1 MILLRI
7 LEDNSQLALA
17 GIEDQGDA
25 FKHAFEAGS
34 LLFQMAQTGGGD
46 LISAD
51 PAVGGRDTPLRL
63 HELGFEQA
71 LERRIERSFFHLEQ
85 VVRSLLDVL
94 DKRIPMGGLAAK
106 RLEDHHF
113 ECAGKEIARRGCF
126 HRLYSDRHRLN
137 KYQAF
142 GKGKALG
149 SGASHART
157 TNPCRPRTSIRG
169 LESA

>member
-7 LEDNSQLALA
+7 LEDNSQLTLA
-17 GIEDQGDA
+17 GIEDQGNA

-34 LLFQMAQTGGGD
+34 LLFQMAQTGGRD
-46 LISAD
+46 LIGAD
-51 PAVGGRDTPLRL
+51 PAVGGGDTPLRL
-63 HELGFEQA
+63 HELRFEQA

-94 DKRIPMGGLAAK
+94 DERVPMGGLASK

-113 ECAGKEIARRGCF
+113 ECTGKEIARRGCF

-137 KYQAF
+137 KYRAF
-142 GKGKALG
+142 GKRKAG
-149 SGASHART
+149 EAWMARHT
-157 TNPCRPRTSIRG
+157 Q
-169 LESA
+169 E